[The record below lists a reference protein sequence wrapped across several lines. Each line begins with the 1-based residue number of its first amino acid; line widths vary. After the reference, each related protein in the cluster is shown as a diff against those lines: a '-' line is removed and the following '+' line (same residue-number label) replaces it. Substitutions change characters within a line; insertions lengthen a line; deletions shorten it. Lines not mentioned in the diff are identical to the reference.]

1 MYVAAQRV
9 RSPGG
14 ASGINAFL
22 FLHGDQ
28 EIPDS
33 SWACPDVDVI
43 AEHAPGTLVVQ
54 RVEQPSGGNDILSY
68 LDVAA
73 PDAIGVERLVRILRE
88 SPPPLGNTF
97 AWSIEA
103 VSIRFVAQPADDLAA
118 EFEELRKHVVLLTD
132 PDRAGSGS
140 NLHASVPLLARD
152 LPGGMI
158 GNLRIAATTMRGVEI
173 LAQDVPGIGVV
184 YRLGADWIALLLE
197 SGVLTAA
204 ATVHVAYEDREALQ
218 RLWGHDEYH
227 AEIAVALTGIPRESL
242 SLLGGY
248 RVEHRP
254 ARPPISVA
262 DASIPAQIEGY
273 WIQPQSAS
281 AAPSGWP
288 TGALLRTSDG
298 TRALDLVFI
307 ERAWF
312 PLSDAGLYSYPHTI
326 GLQGGERW
334 RFLRKGSDEA
344 FEVELGPSLTR
355 DEVAERYG
363 PEAASRSR
371 ADHKTVQLLLR
382 PLPR

>member
-9 RSPGG
+9 CSPGG
-14 ASGINAFL
+14 ALGINAFV
-22 FLHGDQ
+22 FLHGEG
-28 EIPDS
+28 EIAGV
-33 SWACPDVDVI
+33 SWSCPDVDVI
-43 AEHAPGTLVVQ
+43 AEQHPGTLVVQ
-54 RVEQPSGGNDILSY
+54 RVEQPSGGNEVLSY

-73 PDAIGVERLVRILRE
+73 PDAIGVERLVRILRGIT
-88 SPPPLGNTF
+88 PPLGNVSV
-97 AWSIEA
+97 WSIES
-103 VSIRFVAQPADDLAA
+103 VSIRFEAQPDGDSAA
-118 EFEELRKHVVLLTD
+118 EFEALRKHIVLLAD
-132 PDRAGSGS
+132 PDHAGSDS
-140 NLHASVPLLARD
+140 RASVPMLAREPTVELREN
-152 LPGGMI
+152 LPILGMKAMA
-158 GNLRIAATTMRGVEI
+158 GLEI
-173 LAQDVPGIGVV
+173 LAQDVPGLGVV
-184 YRLGADWIALLLE
+184 YRLGADSIAPLLD

-204 ATVHVAYEDREALQ
+204 ATVNVAYEDREALQ
-218 RLWGHDEYH
+218 RLWRQDAYH
-227 AEIAVALTGIPRESL
+227 AEIAVALTGISRETL
-242 SLLGGY
+242 PLLGGY

-262 DASIPAQIEGY
+262 DANIPSQIEGY
-273 WIQPQSAS
+273 WVQPQSAS

-312 PLSDAGLYSYPHTI
+312 PLSEAGLYSYPHLI

-355 DEVAERYG
+355 EEVAERYG

-371 ADHKTVQLLLR
+371 ADHKTVQLFLR